1 MMGPVCDPVLA
12 PPGRDAGPRDAS
24 PPPGDGLVEFAL
36 RVARGSTAERVSF
49 HAGYRSVA
57 ADPGIDHV
65 EVITELRRLVLL
77 AETHAGPKGRRW
89 RDAAEAGAALAPYRG
104 RLTLEVRV
112 RFHPRNG
119 YTSLPALEVHLD
131 GTTTTQAPLD
141 VHVEP
146 VYGADPGPAGGS
158 PPIVG
163 AVVAATFVA
172 PDVRGVHTLVILV
185 DHVYLLLAT
194 IDLTRMP

>member
-1 MMGPVCDPVLA
+1 MIALVCDPVLA
-12 PPGRDAGPRDAS
+12 PPGRDPARSDVN
-24 PPPGDGLVEFAL
+24 PPPGDGLVDFAL
-36 RVARGSTAERVSF
+36 RVARSSTAERVSF
-49 HAGYRSVA
+49 HAGYRSIA

-77 AETHAGPKGRRW
+77 AETHAGPKGSRW
-89 RDAAEAGAALAPYRG
+89 RDAGEAAAALAPYRG
-104 RLTLEVRV
+104 RLTLEARV
-112 RFHPRNG
+112 RFHPRQG
-119 YTSLPALEVHLD
+119 YTSLPSLEVHLD
-131 GTTTTQAPLD
+131 GTATAQAPLD

-146 VYGADPGPAGGS
+146 VHAAGPAPADG
-158 PPIVG
+158 PLPIVG

-172 PDVRGVHTLVILV
+172 PAVRGVHTLVILV

>member
-1 MMGPVCDPVLA
+1 M
-12 PPGRDAGPRDAS
+12 
-24 PPPGDGLVEFAL
+24 EFAL

-49 HAGYRSVA
+49 HAGYRSEA

-77 AETHAGPKGRRW
+77 AETHGGPQGSRW
-89 RDAAEAGAALAPYRG
+89 RDAGDAAAALAPYRG
-104 RLTLEVRV
+104 RLTLEARI

-119 YTSLPALEVHLD
+119 YTSLPSLEVHLN
-131 GTTTTQAPLD
+131 GTASTEPPLD

-146 VYGADPGPAGGS
+146 VYDTGPAPAAGP

-163 AVVAATFVA
+163 AVVAATFAA
-172 PDVRGVHTLVILV
+172 PAVRGVQTLVILV